1 MMYSLSLLNEETG
14 KNDLGDIKK
23 EGVAGLVFQGSSCKE
38 DSGQG
43 TSFGKDNPLK
53 MSVPKN

>member
-14 KNDLGDIKK
+14 KNDFGDIKK